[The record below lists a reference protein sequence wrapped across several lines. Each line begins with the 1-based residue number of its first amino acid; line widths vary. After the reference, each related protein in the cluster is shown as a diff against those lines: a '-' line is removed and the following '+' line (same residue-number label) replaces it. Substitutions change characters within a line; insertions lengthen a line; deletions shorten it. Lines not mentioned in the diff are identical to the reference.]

1 MPHDLRQLLAAA
13 SAWLALNVHPLAPWV
28 VLAAAIWFA
37 QWLLR
42 KYRPTWWER
51 FALLGP
57 EDENLSKVWQA
68 LPSLVIGTAWA
79 ALSSGW
85 DVKLAVFG
93 ALAGALA
100 PIWHHVLKATP
111 NWLVPYRG
119 GSFPAAST
127 APKGP
132 PPTPPI
138 VGVLLVALSYAVPS
152 WSMTACAD
160 KPAQSA
166 VAEKTAVL
174 AYTGAVVALEVLD
187 AREAAYLD
195 SIAQPTPEQLKA
207 AEGRVERLKR
217 ARDALALVRDWLS
230 GRTEKNATAEL
241 GDAARALRL
250 VVEELR
256 ADGVKV
262 PASVLDGLQLAELFA
277 GVAS

>member
-1 MPHDLRQLLAAA
+1 MQLQQLLTAAA
-13 SAWLALNVHPLAPWV
+13 NWLALNIHPLAPWV
-28 VLAAAIWFA
+28 VLGGAIWLG
-37 QWLLR
+37 QYLVR
-42 KYRPTWWER
+42 KYRPAWWER
-51 FALLGP
+51 FALVGP
-57 EDENLSKVWQA
+57 ENENLSKVWQA
-68 LPSLVIGTAWA
+68 LPSLVIGTAWT

-85 DVKLAVFG
+85 DVKLMVFG

-100 PIWHHVLKATP
+100 PLWHHILKATP

-127 APKGP
+127 APKSP
-132 PPTPPI
+132 PPVPPV

-152 WSMTACAD
+152 WSVTACAD
-160 KPAQSA
+160 KPASSA

-195 SIAQPTPEQLKA
+195 SIAQPTPEQLDASKV
-207 AEGRVERLKR
+207 RIERLHR
-217 ARDALALVRDWLS
+217 ARDALLVVRGWLS
-230 GRTEKNATAEL
+230 GRTDKPAKVELGQAAEL
-241 GDAARALRL
+241 LRL

-262 PASVLDGLQLAELFA
+262 PASVLDGIQLAALFA

>member
-1 MPHDLRQLLAAA
+1 MTLRDLLTAA
-13 SAWLALNVHPLAPWV
+13 STWLALHVHPLAPWV
-28 VLAAAIWFA
+28 VLGAAIWLG
-37 QWLLR
+37 QYLIR

-51 FALLGP
+51 FALVGP
-57 EDENLSKVWQA
+57 ETENLSKLWQA
-68 LPSLVIGTAWA
+68 LPSLVLGTAWA
-79 ALSSGW
+79 AWSSGW

-100 PIWHHVLKATP
+100 PLWHHILKATP

-132 PPTPPI
+132 APTPPV
-138 VGVLLVALSYAVPS
+138 VGVLLIALSYAVPS
-152 WSMTACAD
+152 WSVTACAD
-160 KPAQSA
+160 KPASSA
-166 VAEKTAVL
+166 ATERTAAL
-174 AYTGAVVALEVLD
+174 AFTGAVVALEVLD

-217 ARDALALVRDWLS
+217 ARDALALVRDWLT
-230 GRTEKNATAEL
+230 GRTERNATAEL

-256 ADGVKV
+256 ADGVRI